1 MSAAQR
7 TAGRPD
13 RSPTR
18 LRPAKRST
26 AGPPALLLHSP
37 ASTARLSSSIYFDGT
52 NWVVKQANPR
62 LSASPTLGIGY
73 TTGSGGTVTQATNKS
88 TAVTLNKV
96 TGAITMNGA
105 ALGAGAKVSF
115 TLNNNTILADDHLS
129 VRIKSGNA
137 TADTYKV
144 RVEGN
149 AVGSR
154 TITLENISAGSLSE
168 AVVVGFN
175 LYRGATA

>member
-1 MSAAQR
+1 VDDQQVNA
-7 TAGRPD
+7 
-13 RSPTR
+13 
-18 LRPAKRST
+18 
-26 AGPPALLLHSP
+26 
-37 ASTARLSSSIYFDGT
+37 
-52 NWVVKQANPR
+52 R
-62 LSASPTLGIGY
+62 LSASATLGIGY

-144 RVEGN
+144 RARATRSGSAPSLWRTSAAA
-149 AVGSR
+149 AV
-154 TITLENISAGSLSE
+154 SE
-168 AVVVGFN
+168 AVVVGFTSSGQRPPN
-175 LYRGATA
+175 RPAGWDGHHPKATRTATAFVRRGCKAERS